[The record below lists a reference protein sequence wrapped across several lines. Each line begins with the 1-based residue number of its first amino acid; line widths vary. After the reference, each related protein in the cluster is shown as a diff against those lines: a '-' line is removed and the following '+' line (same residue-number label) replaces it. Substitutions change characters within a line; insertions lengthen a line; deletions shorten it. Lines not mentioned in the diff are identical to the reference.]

1 MSRFLLLFIPAL
13 AFAIDPQDQML
24 LSAGAKSTM
33 KNEQKTIENSISQEI
48 QGNMMQNM
56 HKTTVA
62 ALPST
67 TNTSD
72 VMIVDPKI
80 VSQDWVDAFNAL
92 NDRKVGKVLFLIK
105 DSPPIGDVVDI
116 EAMPGGYLMLFTM
129 KTVKGPKYKIIKTSD
144 IGSLVSE

>member
-1 MSRFLLLFIPAL
+1 
-13 AFAIDPQDQML
+13 
-24 LSAGAKSTM
+24 M